1 MDNHTP
7 EQRKK
12 NMQAI
17 KSKDT
22 EIEIIL
28 RKELWSRGYR
38 YRKNYKKLI
47 GKPDIALTKYKIA
60 IFCDSEFWHG
70 KNYHESTDRIG
81 TNAEYWKQKILR
93 NIERDRQVTEQLT
106 LDGWTVL
113 RFWEKDIRKDT
124 ENCVQTILNAIEKR
138 GTI

>member
-22 EIEIIL
+22 EIELIL

-47 GKPDIALTKYKIA
+47 GKPDIAMTKYKIA
-60 IFCDSEFWHG
+60 VFCDSEFWHG
-70 KNYHESTDRIG
+70 KNYQESTDRIG
-81 TNAEYWKQKILR
+81 TNSEYWKQKIKR
-93 NIERDRQVTEQLT
+93 NMERDREVDRQLAA
-106 LDGWTVL
+106 DGWTVL
-113 RFWEKDIRKDT
+113 RFWEKDIRKET
-124 ENCVQTILNAIEKR
+124 ESCIRMIEDAIARCQE
-138 GTI
+138 